1 MSNEVDGLREAIER
15 RRSAAAE
22 AAKVQLKAMWE
33 SAKPL
38 IALAEER
45 IRTLKAVS
53 EEYLPFLD
61 RINDIDVSEML
72 SSGSIQWSGSFNSAR
87 NQLRTLLDPKRI
99 TEVQKALAEL
109 RSLDPSAL
117 DFPSRFV
124 TIERYITVETS
135 GVAEACAAARNQV
148 EHSLKQYGSFTAG
161 SSDRVVGYVSPDP
174 VQTVQRNVK
183 PHINVKR

>member
-1 MSNEVDGLREAIER
+1 MSDDLERLRQAIDRRREREA
-15 RRSAAAE
+15 AAAKE
-22 AAKVQLKAMWE
+22 ALKLAWE
-33 SAKPL
+33 ACKPL
-38 IALAEER
+38 IEVGEER

-53 EEYLPFLD
+53 AEYLPFLD
-61 RINDIDVSEML
+61 RINDIDVTEML
-72 SSGSIQWSGSFNSAR
+72 SSGSIQWSGSFNTAR

-117 DFPSRFV
+117 EFPSRFITV
-124 TIERYITVETS
+124 ERYITVETS

-148 EHSLKQYGSFTAG
+148 EHSLKQWSGFTSG
-161 SSDRVVGYVSPDP
+161 SDRVVGYSPIPEP
-174 VQTVQRNVK
+174 VAQRQVK

>member
-1 MSNEVDGLREAIER
+1 HHPQEQSRGTPRDSKKARRRWVLGRALQGETMSNEVDGLREAIER

-22 AAKVQLKAMWE
+22 AAKVQLKAMCE

-61 RINDIDVSEML
+61 RINDIDVTEML
-72 SSGSIQWSGSFNSAR
+72 ASGSIQWSGSFNSAR
-87 NQLRTLLDPKRI
+87 DQLRTLLEPKRI

-109 RSLDPSAL
+109 RSLNPSAL
-117 DFPSRFV
+117 DVESRFL
-124 TIERYITVETS
+124 TVKRFLETATS
-135 GVAEACAAARNQV
+135 VVAESAAAATTQIEMAR
-148 EHSLKQYGSFTAG
+148 
-161 SSDRVVGYVSPDP
+161 
-174 VQTVQRNVK
+174 
-183 PHINVKR
+183 

>member
-1 MSNEVDGLREAIER
+1 MSDDLERLRETIER
-15 RRSAAAE
+15 QRAAKAE
-22 AAKVQLKAMWE
+22 AAKAQLKAMWE
-33 SAKPL
+33 TAKAL
-38 IALAEER
+38 LELGATRIAALR
-45 IRTLKAVS
+45 AVS
-53 EEYLPFLD
+53 EEFLPFLD
-61 RINDIDVSEML
+61 RVNDIDAAEML
-72 SSGSIQWSGSFNSAR
+72 ASGSIQWSGSFNSAR

>member
-22 AAKVQLKAMWE
+22 AAKAQLKAMWE

>member
-61 RINDIDVSEML
+61 RINDIDVTEML
-72 SSGSIQWSGSFNSAR
+72 ASGSIQWSGSFNSAR
-87 NQLRTLLDPKRI
+87 NQLRTLLNPKRI
-99 TEVQKALAEL
+99 TEVQKSLAEL
-109 RSLDPSAL
+109 RSLNPSAL
-117 DFPSRFV
+117 DFESRFI
-124 TIERYITVETS
+124 TIKRFLEVETS
-135 GVAEACAAARNQV
+135 GVAESAAACKNQV
-148 EHSLKQYGSFTAG
+148 EHSLKQYGSFTSG
-161 SSDRVVGYVSPDP
+161 RGDRVVGYVAPEP
-174 VQTVQRNVK
+174 VAQRQAK
-183 PHINVKR
+183 PIINVRK